1 MNPHMLKSRWFDQ
14 ALRRAQIT
22 PDRWRPNRGVDENR
36 RTIGDVYT
44 YYGELFVEH
53 PYLLWAGMAGMIGPA
68 FYAGFKDVG
77 LVPDAMRRAVTAVFG
92 RGPRWLARAAAGD
105 LGFYET
111 TFLKMQKKIFEDQA
125 MMHEA
130 YITGGLPQ
138 IDALY
143 RARIIDIATL
153 RAWQQIDAGRRHD
166 DWAALVAGN
175 RALLFREQYD
185 IIDRFY
191 IQMLRFH
198 HVQGRAFTYL
208 LTLIG
213 TPSIPGADSYPER
226 YPFTFATRLARAAIK
241 ARTPL
246 ADGNIAVF
254 ADRWKLIEANT
265 LPRYLDLVRED
276 IGTVKT
282 ELQEPVCQRMARY
295 RLLRR
300 GPALALSAL
309 TDWDWDI
316 SIHARPARPDA
327 SSRELGI
334 PAGDGVGH
342 GVCINLR
349 NRPTNDLGSPE
360 AGGSSRV
367 WMNRTLKPL
376 DVAVA
381 LPGHQVYRAR
391 ALMAVML
398 SSTGTENPG
407 RLIVQLP
414 PTDLAAAWRLI
425 AGYAAEWHFP
435 VQEADRWRDCVD
447 RRAPGGQ
454 SGDTDVD
461 TYGTHVFTAD
471 DVGFVHLE
479 FQVSH
484 HRREGQFVVSALF
497 SWPSAGPG
505 SA

>member
-1 MNPHMLKSRWFDQ
+1 MNAHTLKSRWFHE
-14 ALRRAQIT
+14 ALDRAKIAH
-22 PDRWRPNRGVDENR
+22 DRWQPNRGVDENR
-36 RTIGDVYT
+36 RVIGDVYM
-44 YYGELFVEH
+44 YYGQLFVEH

-77 LVPDAMRRAVTAVFG
+77 LVPDAMRRIVAAVV
-92 RGPRWLARAAAGD
+92 GPGSRWLAEDVAGD

-125 MMHEA
+125 VMHEA

-166 DWAALVAGN
+166 DWAALAAGN

-198 HVQGRAFTYL
+198 HAQGRAFTYL

-226 YPFTFATRLARAAIK
+226 YPLTLAARLLRAAVK

-246 ADGNIAVF
+246 ADGNIAIF

-265 LPRYLDLVRED
+265 LPRYLDLVRDD

-282 ELQEPVCQRMARY
+282 ELQEPITERMARY

-309 TDWDWDI
+309 TDWDL

-327 SSRELGI
+327 SCGELSS
-334 PAGDGVGH
+334 PAGDGAGH
-342 GVCINLR
+342 GVPIDLTS
-349 NRPTNDLGSPE
+349 RPTNDLDSPE
-360 AGGSSRV
+360 AGRGSRV
-367 WMNRTLKPL
+367 WMNRSLEPVE
-376 DVAVA
+376 VAVA
-381 LPGHQVYRAR
+381 LPGHRVYRAR

-398 SSTGTENPG
+398 SSTGTGNPD

-414 PTDLAAAWRLI
+414 PADLMDTYRLI
-425 AGYAAEWHFP
+425 AGYAAQWRFP
-435 VQEADRWRDCVD
+435 VQEADRWRACVD
-447 RRAPGGQ
+447 LRAPGGH

-461 TYGTHVFTAD
+461 TYGTHVFTPD

-484 HRREGQFVVSALF
+484 HRREGQFVVTALF
-497 SWPSAGPG
+497 SWPDAGPG